1 MVTLDPTVTPLN
13 VPPTLVR
20 PNVVAVA
27 LAIVP
32 PVTLPY
38 ARYQL
43 PNPDAR
49 FRVAPLL
56 FNAPFK

>member
-20 PNVVAVA
+20 PSVVAVG
-27 LAIVP
+27 LVIVP
-32 PVTLPY
+32 PVTLPA

-49 FRVAPLL
+49 FRVALL
-56 FNAPFK
+56 LLSAPVK